1 MNENLVISL
10 STDEY
15 DILSSGSVIIP
26 GKQKLYFQISNLKL
40 IIKRDIEYVD
50 GKVTAPHYGLN
61 LIDDTTLELTL
72 YNIEN
77 NSLFSSPHQMIH
89 LTENL
94 DVSFCFSSLSNN
106 SKDLLFVYTFYKK
119 R

>member
-26 GKQKLYFQISNLKL
+26 GKQKLYFRISNLIF
-40 IIKRDIEYVD
+40 IIRREVELVE
-50 GKVTAPHYGLN
+50 GKSTAPHYGLN
-61 LIDDTTLELTL
+61 LVDDTTLELIL
-72 YNIEN
+72 FNIEN
-77 NSLFSSPHQMIH
+77 NAFFSSPHQMIH

-94 DVSFCFSSLSNN
+94 DLSFCFSSLSNN
-106 SKDLLFVYTFYKK
+106 SKDLLFIYTFYKK